1 MGLYQPRQH
10 RALHVPCV
18 LQESRPNAHSVQER
32 HRPQHPIILCSPV
45 AHGWVRCL
53 RREAGDLRSIAASR
67 QLQIQALHPR
77 TFLPCKMNSAL

>member
-1 MGLYQPRQH
+1 VDYTSRDSTARCTF
-10 RALHVPCV
+10 RAF
-18 LQESRPNAHSVQER
+18 SRSPDRTRIQVQER